1 MNNNSVLIEI
11 RLLEFQLLI
20 KVTRTWYNVYI
31 VYKLFII
38 IKTELIKLKLDAIR
52 KQIKLNLQNYNSRK
66 TKHRNKHNCLKYHV
80 LANNY

>member
-1 MNNNSVLIEI
+1 MNNNSVLLEI

-38 IKTELIKLKLDAIR
+38 IKSELIKLKLNEIR
-52 KQIKLNLQNYNSRK
+52 KQIELNLEN
-66 TKHRNKHNCLKYHV
+66 
-80 LANNY
+80 